1 MYDVVGGG
9 FGAELEGLEEALA
22 GLGQGIGV
30 EMIVGAGEAV
40 DVLQRVFAELA
51 SIAILHGVV
60 VGGFGA
66 HGGSSAVEIDNGLR
80 GDGQREEKADE

>member
-1 MYDVVGGG
+1 
-9 FGAELEGLEEALA
+9 
-22 GLGQGIGV
+22 
-30 EMIVGAGEAV
+30 MIVGAGEAV

-51 SIAILHGVV
+51 CRAILHGVV

-66 HGGSSAVEIDNGLR
+66 HGGSSAVEIDDGLR